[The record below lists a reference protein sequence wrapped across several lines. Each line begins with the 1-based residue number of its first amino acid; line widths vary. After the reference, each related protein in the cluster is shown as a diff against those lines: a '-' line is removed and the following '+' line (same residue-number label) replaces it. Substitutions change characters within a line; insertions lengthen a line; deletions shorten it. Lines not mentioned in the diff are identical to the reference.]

1 MKQLLIL
8 LFAFCSIAT
17 NGQHLL
23 TEQQK
28 IDHLIGFVAS
38 LKGAV
43 FIRNGIEH
51 SPQAASE
58 HLAMKRKK
66 AGSSIQS
73 AKAFIDKIASKS
85 SITGE
90 YYIIQFANG
99 KKFPCQMV
107 LLNELKSLEEKR

>member
-1 MKQLLIL
+1 MQQLLIL

-51 SPQAASE
+51 SPQAHILLEPYSGCFS
-58 HLAMKRKK
+58 LI
-66 AGSSIQS
+66 GS
-73 AKAFIDKIASKS
+73 
-85 SITGE
+85 
-90 YYIIQFANG
+90 
-99 KKFPCQMV
+99 
-107 LLNELKSLEEKR
+107 LK